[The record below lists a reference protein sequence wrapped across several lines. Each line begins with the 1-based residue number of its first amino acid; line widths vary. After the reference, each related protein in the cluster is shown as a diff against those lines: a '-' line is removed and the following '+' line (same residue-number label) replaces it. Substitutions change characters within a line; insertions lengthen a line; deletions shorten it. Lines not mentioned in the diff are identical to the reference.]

1 MEPRPR
7 RIAVVED
14 DPDIRR
20 LVEHILRSG
29 GYETAATEDP
39 TRAVELV
46 RGQAPDLVLCDISMP
61 VMDGYAVLRAL
72 QADPT
77 TARYPVVFLTASR
90 EFSERVR
97 AFRFGVVDYLTKP
110 FSSEVLL
117 RKVERVLKSLV
128 GRAGLVETVADEVAV
143 QSLLEDV
150 KKESRTGVL
159 TMQGEGGRSTTVIR
173 AGEVVQAPPPGG
185 GPSVGHMAFQ
195 ELDAAYED
203 IVAHDPPRLPGT
215 SLPLPIF
222 DELPEAVRD
231 VLVVDDNP
239 LFRRF
244 LKDVLSIQG
253 FRVEEAGSAEDGLR
267 SAMEHPPWLIVTDIR
282 LPGADGF
289 EFCRRVRSHRLLRQT
304 PLIFLSGWD
313 DYKERYQGMEVGA
326 DDFLSKQ
333 TPVRELLIR
342 IQLLLRRYVD
352 LGARDRRGRG
362 MAGQIQVIGP
372 PALLQMCHLNRLTGV
387 LSIQEGAQRVSVGF
401 RDGEIVRAD
410 STSAAG
416 DAAVFH
422 LLEWERGAF
431 EFAPGEPGEGTP
443 VDGTFELL
451 LLEGCRRL
459 DDASRVS
466 APPAPADP

>member
-14 DPDIRR
+14 DPEIRA
-20 LVEHILRSG
+20 LVEHILKSG
-29 GYETAATEDP
+29 GYETASIGDP

-46 RGQAPDLVLCDISMP
+46 RKHAPDLVLCDIAMP
-61 VMDGYAVLRAL
+61 LMDGYAVLRAL

-77 TARYPVVFLTASR
+77 TARYPVVFMTASR

-97 AFRFGVVDYLTKP
+97 AFRYGVVDYLTKP
-110 FSSEVLL
+110 FTAEMLL

-128 GRAGLVETVADEVAV
+128 GRAGLVETVADGAALRR
-143 QSLLEDV
+143 LLDDV

-159 TMQGEGGRSTTVIR
+159 TLEGQGGRTTTVIR
-173 AGEVVQAPPPGG
+173 AGEVVHTPPAGG
-185 GPSVGHMAFQ
+185 GPSEGHVAFQ

-222 DELPEAVRD
+222 DSLPDAVRD

-244 LKDVLSIQG
+244 LKDVLSLQG
-253 FRVEEAGSAEDGLR
+253 FRVEEAANAEDALH
-267 SAMEHPPWLIVTDIR
+267 SARERRPWLIVTDIR

-342 IQLLLRRYVD
+342 IQLILRRYVD
-352 LGARDRRGRG
+352 LGARDRRGSG
-362 MAGQIQVIGP
+362 MVGQIQVIGP
-372 PALLQMCHLNRLTGV
+372 PAILQMCNHNRLTGV
-387 LSIQEGAQRVSVGF
+387 LSVQEGSQRISIGF
-401 RDGEIVRAD
+401 RDGEIVQAD

-416 DAAVFH
+416 DAAVYD
-422 LLEWERGAF
+422 LLSWDRGAF

-459 DDASRVS
+459 DEVSRE
-466 APPAPADP
+466 AEAG

>member
-1 MEPRPR
+1 LEPRPR
-7 RIAVVED
+7 RIAVIED
-14 DPDIRR
+14 DPEIRV
-20 LVEHILRSG
+20 LVEHILRVG
-29 GYETAATEDP
+29 GYESALTGDP
-39 TRAVELV
+39 TQAVDLV
-46 RGQAPDLVLCDISMP
+46 RQHDPDLVLCDITMP
-61 VMDGYAVLRAL
+61 IMDGYGVLRAL

-110 FSSEVLL
+110 FTAELLL
-117 RKVERVLKSLV
+117 RKIDRVLKSL
-128 GRAGLVETVADEVAV
+128 GKRAGVVEAQADAAAV
-143 QSLLEDV
+143 SGLLEEM
-150 KKESRTGVL
+150 KREARSGVL
-159 TMQGEGGRSTTVIR
+159 TVQGEGGVERTIMQ
-173 AGEVVQAPPPGG
+173 AGEVLQTSGEAPA
-185 GPSVGHMAFQ
+185 VGRMEFQ

-203 IVAHDPPRLPGT
+203 IVAHDPPRMPGT

-222 DELPEAVRD
+222 DSLPEMVRD

-244 LKDVLSIQG
+244 LKDVLTIQG
-253 FRVEEAGSAEDGLR
+253 FRVDEAPNAEEGLALALER
-267 SAMEHPPWLIVTDIR
+267 RPWLIVTDIR

-289 EFCRRVRSHRLLRQT
+289 EFCRSVRSHRLVRQT

-342 IQLLLRRYVD
+342 IQLILRRYVD
-352 LGARDRRGRG
+352 LGTRDRRGNG

-372 PALLQMCHLNRLTGV
+372 PAILQMCHLNRLTGT
-387 LSIQEGAQRVSVGF
+387 LSVHEGTRRVTVGF
-401 RDGEIVRAD
+401 SEGEIVEAD
-410 STSAAG
+410 STSAMG
-416 DAAVFH
+416 VAAVFE
-422 LLEWERGAF
+422 LLSWDQGAF
-431 EFAPGEPGEGTP
+431 EFSPGQPGDGTP
-443 VDGTFELL
+443 VDGSFDFL

-459 DDASRVS
+459 DEVGRESQEAE
-466 APPAPADP
+466 ATAE